1 MNPHIV
7 VIEVNVADLRPTY
20 CVRMPDLV
28 IHDELIS
35 SHGALSVYHASIDE
49 LNRRYGGSEEDLH
62 LHVDELLPPRG
73 AFVVARL
80 DGHPIGGVGLRS
92 ISDPELRLAEIKR
105 LWVRPDQRRH
115 GVGALLMTAVEERAR
130 ELGYLQLYL
139 ESGYAQP
146 EALELYRTH
155 GWDTIELY
163 PSGAHSYHLATR
175 FTKVL

>member
-1 MNPHIV
+1 
-7 VIEVNVADLRPTY
+7 
-20 CVRMPDLV
+20 MPDLI

-49 LNRRYGGSEEDLH
+49 LNRRYGGSDEDKL
-62 LHVDELLPPRG
+62 LRVEELLPPSG

-80 DGHPIGGVGLRS
+80 DGHPIGGVGLRP
-92 ISDPELRLAEIKR
+92 ISDPVLRLGEIKR

-115 GVGALLMTAVEERAR
+115 GVGVLLMAAVEERAR
-130 ELGYLQLYL
+130 EIGYLKLYL

-155 GWDTIELY
+155 GWDTVGEY
-163 PSGAHSYHLATR
+163 PPGAHSYHLATR
-175 FTKVL
+175 FSKQL